1 MEKLN
6 MLVLSRRVGELMVI
20 GDDIEVIILG
30 IKGNQVKIGV
40 NAPKDVPV
48 NRQEIHEKIIRE
60 RSDKDGNR

>member
-1 MEKLN
+1 

>member
-1 MEKLN
+1 
-6 MLVLSRRVGELMVI
+6 MLVLSRRVGELMII
-20 GDDIEVIILG
+20 GDNVEVIILA
-30 IKGNQVKIGV
+30 IKGNQVKVGI